1 MSMNEY
7 WDTAVFPL
15 LTDKATKDTHTLSN
29 EWPQII
35 SGSLVFCGYDPKV
48 FGELIIIVK
57 EHKKRKEISTASI
70 TRFGT
75 SYYPNLMVDAR
86 SRFWP
91 ACENLL
97 PQDQKLPIRR
107 ALAITALKNYSKL
120 INNNNLVDDE
130 VLSHPWDETDAGNLA
145 SDMKQIT
152 DTSSAEF
159 GQFFIE
165 RGVLQKQSIHSYV
178 IDVLY
183 DNESVS
189 QPHAAEQNNKLIST
203 LGEQLDQIFDPLLEY
218 SPEEVDV
225 AYSPPS
231 INDFRYPYGYNHPN
245 IVSVVDELLEVQLN
259 FSLRLVK
266 LLQDLIIPLRIHV
279 LSAAAEIGIQK
290 INRVF
295 PPTIDELTRI
305 NCILQ
310 DSLQK
315 AAPFGYVEIIKVLGI
330 TIPYFYKA
338 LIRHEAN
345 MKNFLQRFNKFY
357 EKNREFVFEN
367 RIINKGS
374 YTLREVDAIVSGS
387 LVQLPRLKLIIKR
400 LHGVII
406 EERMK
411 SLNFETEASNE
422 MVQVEYHLENA
433 LKVIDAFGL
442 QEDTSLNVDISQR
455 IFTPT
460 GKLLTELASEWP
472 AELQYGWLSRKVVG
486 IFELKNVEPTNA
498 SYFIDVLVIF
508 SDKVLVL
515 TVTDETYYDNSS
527 PGKHMR
533 VSDILLH
540 SLVNGKPLPDHT
552 SIASMRVSSWCDINE
567 IHTSSYSIVD
577 DKETRHFLQLT
588 GFDNER
594 FGNNAGKENSSI
606 CNFELLDRTST
617 VQEITDLINKSK
629 ILHKNQPFHLFRS
642 SGKSRAYLTAHEVSA
657 YHQERCRSPI
667 AVALNT
673 NFEDV
678 ETMFLSFSNIILLF
692 HFYFT
697 DTDNENVAVEM
708 YLKNSNVHV
717 KEKVHIKDLADTYY
731 DLIGANF
738 LQVMNYSLLRV
749 CQSKLAEMVTSYR
762 SLFLD
767 DETFKFIQ
775 EESDKRHRETK
786 EREPNMITKKEQ
798 PTINENTLVTNKQE
812 QQRKIGFFSRLFGRL
827 KRGRPSKGEA
837 ERKPEPTKTKDE
849 PQGVKVEYKH
859 LLVPSPT
866 LHKLDDSKI
875 SIVGEERQEREPL
888 PTVGQ
893 EAEWRHEA
901 TRDEPAQ
908 EAGSY
913 DMNSSFKF
921 PHYAPSSQHTTF
933 ILDKDS
939 TFDAPQR
946 SKMFTSIPA
955 SVSQEKI
962 NELKENPHFAE
973 FLRTY
978 LYKDGENNWT
988 TITKWEL
995 GQLNKEIST
1004 LKQLTTMDSQDVI
1017 EIDSCDSS
1025 YSDSSLREA
1034 ITEKYEDVLYDL
1046 PTNKFTPKKVTVAR
1060 DLSSRSITPSVAAY
1074 ELGKAMD
1081 FNFSTQSVGQ
1091 YSSGDEYFSTEEN
1104 IQIKLQNDQRTP
1116 DSACF
1121 SDDTIVIDSIPTKL
1135 YEAEPILSNE
1145 KQQEDVQRGNSMTR
1159 EASFYLG
1166 NFESMAYLSKL
1177 MSNA

>member
-15 LTDKATKDTHTLSN
+15 LTDNATKDTHTLSN
-29 EWPQII
+29 DWPQMI

-57 EHKKRKEISTASI
+57 EHRKRKEISTASI

-97 PQDQKLPIRR
+97 PQDQKIPIRR

-120 INNNNLVDDE
+120 INKNNLVDDE
-130 VLSHPWDETDAGNLA
+130 VSSHPWDETDAGNIA
-145 SDMKQIT
+145 SDMKQMT
-152 DTSSAEF
+152 DSSSLDF
-159 GQFFIE
+159 GKFFIE
-165 RGVLQKQSIHSYV
+165 RGVLQNQSIPSYMV
-178 IDVLY
+178 DVLY
-183 DNESVS
+183 DNQSVS
-189 QPHAAEQNNKLIST
+189 QPHAAEQNNKLIAT

-218 SPEEVDV
+218 SPEEVDI

-231 INDFRYPYGYNHPN
+231 INDFRYPYGYNHPS
-245 IVSVVDELLEVQLN
+245 IVSVIDELLEIQQN
-259 FSLRLVK
+259 FSLRLVR

-295 PPTIDELTRI
+295 PPTIDEVTRI

-315 AAPFGYVEIIKVLGI
+315 AAPFGYVEIIKVLGT

-338 LIRHEAN
+338 SIRHEAN

-357 EKNREFVFEN
+357 EKNREVVFEN
-367 RIINKGS
+367 RIINKGG

-387 LVQLPRLKLIIKR
+387 LVQLPRLKLLIKR
-400 LHGVII
+400 LHGVVID
-406 EERMK
+406 ERTK
-411 SLNFETEASNE
+411 SLNFETDSSNE
-422 MVQVEYHLENA
+422 MVQIEYYLENA
-433 LKVIDAFGL
+433 LRVIDAFGL
-442 QEDTSLNVDISQR
+442 QEDNSLKVDISQR

-460 GKLLTELASEWP
+460 GKMLTELASEWP

-486 IFELKNVEPTNA
+486 IFELKNVEPTNP

-508 SDKVLVL
+508 SDKILVL
-515 TVTDETYYDNSS
+515 TVTDETYYDDSN
-527 PGKHMR
+527 PRKHMR

-540 SLVNGKPLPDHT
+540 SLVNGKPLPEHA
-552 SIASMRVSSWCDINE
+552 SIASMRVSSWCDINK
-567 IHTSSYSIVD
+567 IHTSYYSIVHG
-577 DKETRHFLQLT
+577 KETRNFLQLT
-588 GFDNER
+588 GLDNEN
-594 FGNNAGKENSSI
+594 FGNNAEKENSRI
-606 CNFELLDRTST
+606 FNFELFHHTST

-629 ILHKNQPFHLFRS
+629 ILYKNQPFHLFRS
-642 SGKSRAYLTAHEVSA
+642 CGKSRAYLTAHEVNA
-657 YHQERCRSPI
+657 YRQERCRSPI
-667 AVALNT
+667 ALALNT
-673 NFEDV
+673 NLEDM
-678 ETMFLSFSNIILLF
+678 ETLFLNFSNITLLF
-692 HFYFT
+692 HLYFT
-697 DTDNENVAVEM
+697 DSKNENVVVGM
-708 YLKNSNVHV
+708 YLKDSNVHIM
-717 KEKVHIKDLADTYY
+717 EEVHIDNLPNTLYE
-731 DLIGANF
+731 LIGANF

-749 CQSKLAEMVTSYR
+749 CQSKLANLVTSYR

-767 DETFKFIQ
+767 DEIFKYIR
-775 EESDKRHRETK
+775 EEGDKRHRETK
-786 EREPNMITKKEQ
+786 ESETKLNSRKEQ
-798 PTINENTLVTNKQE
+798 PPFTEKALVTNKQDP
-812 QQRKIGFFSRLFGRL
+812 QRKISFFSRLFGRL
-827 KRGRPSKGEA
+827 NKGKLSKWGDKRLS
-837 ERKPEPTKTKDE
+837 EPTEMRNE

-866 LHKLDDSKI
+866 LHKLDGSKT
-875 SIVGEERQEREPL
+875 SILDKARQEPVAS
-888 PTVGQ
+888 PTVEQ
-893 EAEWRHEA
+893 EEEWRHEV
-901 TRDEPAQ
+901 TRDEPAR

-913 DMNSSFKF
+913 DMNSTFRF
-921 PHYAPSSQHTTF
+921 PHHTPSSEHTTF

-939 TFDAPQR
+939 IFDAPQR
-946 SKMFTSIPA
+946 SKTKTSLPA
-955 SVSQEKI
+955 SDSKEKI
-962 NELKENPHFAE
+962 DQLKDDPHFAE

-1017 EIDSCDSS
+1017 EIESRDSS

-1034 ITEKYEDVLYDL
+1034 ITEKYEDVLSDL
-1046 PTNKFTPKKVTVAR
+1046 PTKRFTPAKAAIGR
-1060 DLSSRSITPSVAAY
+1060 DSSIQSITPSIAAY

-1081 FNFSTQSVGQ
+1081 FNFSSQSLGNN
-1091 YSSGDEYFSTEEN
+1091 SSGDEYFSTEEN
-1104 IQIKLQNDQRTP
+1104 IQTKIQHDQRTP

-1121 SDDTIVIDSIPTKL
+1121 SDDTIVIDSIPTKIL
-1135 YEAEPILSNE
+1135 EAEAILSNE
-1145 KQQEDVQRGNSMTR
+1145 KQQAMRSGNSMTR
-1159 EASFYLG
+1159 DPSFYLG
-1166 NFESMAYLSKL
+1166 NFESMAYLSRL
-1177 MSNA
+1177 MSNS